1 MNDYPLTE
9 YFPTFS
15 PNLVILISE
24 MVQKLMKDFGM
35 HLNGVGVKK
44 RDIYRTYY
52 SLGFLYLPG
61 TLSISDFR
69 YINVQLFT
77 SFVPIKIGF

>member
-24 MVQKLMKDFGM
+24 MLQKLMKDFGM

-44 RDIYRTYY
+44 RDI
-52 SLGFLYLPG
+52 
-61 TLSISDFR
+61 I
-69 YINVQLFT
+69 
-77 SFVPIKIGF
+77 

>member
-44 RDIYRTYY
+44 RDIY
-52 SLGFLYLPG
+52 
-61 TLSISDFR
+61 IEHV
-69 YINVQLFT
+69 IA
-77 SFVPIKIGF
+77 

>member
-15 PNLVILISE
+15 LNLVILISE

-35 HLNGVGVKK
+35 HLNGVGVNK
-44 RDIYRTYY
+44 RDIQGGPKKNKQT
-52 SLGFLYLPG
+52 
-61 TLSISDFR
+61 
-69 YINVQLFT
+69 
-77 SFVPIKIGF
+77 